1 MLPDTTPV
9 ATDPRKEKLTA
20 FQERFVEAYIRHGFN
35 GTQAYLEV
43 GKTDNRKTAAAQAS
57 KLLATPK
64 VKDAYLARTREALG
78 PTVKAVREN
87 VEFWAEIRDA
97 KKEKNLV
104 RLQDVLRLVEQ
115 GAEKEEFE
123 ELETFDL
130 PEHRTTDR
138 IAASK
143 EIAKYA
149 NMYEQPLDP
158 DEEERIQIVDDI
170 H

>member
-1 MLPDTTPV
+1 MEMQ
-9 ATDPRKEKLTA
+9 KQKLTA

-35 GTQAYLEV
+35 GTKAYLEV
-43 GKTDNRKTAAAQAS
+43 GKTDNPQNAAVQAS
-57 KLLATPK
+57 KLLRVPK
-64 VKDAYLARTREALG
+64 VKEAYLARTREALG

-87 VEFWAEIRDA
+87 VEFWAEIRDS

-104 RLQDVLRLVEQ
+104 RLSDVLRLVDQ
-115 GAEKEEFE
+115 GASREEFE
-123 ELETFDL
+123 ELDTFDL

-158 DEEERIQIVDDI
+158 EDDEKVQIVDDI
-170 H
+170 R